1 MYSEN
6 VLATIVIGEAIYIHK
21 TLGSGLLE
29 SVYQACLSKRLR
41 DKGLLVEEQ
50 VLVPIFFEGAK
61 LGPVF
66 KIDILIEQKLVLE
79 LKSVEYVIDAHK
91 AQLLTY
97 LRLTDKKLGLI
108 LNYKTPLMKQGV
120 HRIVNRL
127 AE

>member
-6 VLATIVIGEAIYIHK
+6 DLATIAIGEAIYIHK

-29 SVYQACLSKRLR
+29 SVYQVCLSKRLR
-41 DKGLLVEEQ
+41 DKGLMVEEQ

-91 AQLLTY
+91 SQLLTY

-108 LNYKTPLMKQGV
+108 LNFKTPLMKQGV
-120 HRIVNRL
+120 HRIVNGL